1 MKLISEFC
9 EVKTAGQQSQQKIV
23 YSDKTKKLQPEGNDL
38 DILAMPVLEVD
49 KSPGVLKL
57 KLSGNEYTAKYPHTA
72 CKLFEM
78 LYKLRTNGFAS
89 FL

>member
-1 MKLISEFC
+1 
-9 EVKTAGQQSQQKIV
+9 
-23 YSDKTKKLQPEGNDL
+23 
-38 DILAMPVLEVD
+38 MPVLEVD
-49 KSPGVLKL
+49 KSSGVLKL
-57 KLSGNEYTAKYPHTA
+57 KISGNEYTAKYPHTA